1 MTLQEMVN
9 AVLLIT
15 KNGTTASSYN
25 GRSYAYIDAGPF
37 KEITANVAWELVS
50 YADDVPGYC
59 FVKVS
64 SNGVDLKSFVKIE
77 ELQEHN
83 KGVTA

>member
-15 KNGTTASSYN
+15 KNGTTAGSYN
-25 GRSYAYIDAGPF
+25 GRPYAYIDANVF
-37 KEITANVAWELVS
+37 KEITKNMAWKLAFYFDS
-50 YADDVPGYC
+50 VPGYC
-59 FVKVS
+59 FAMVS
-64 SNGVDLKSFVKIE
+64 SNGVDLKSFVTIK